1 MVEDGTDLY
10 SSFQNYFNLQK
21 GLFEDEADAKQSEF
35 TAYIAN
41 LEAQGDSIINELQTG
56 YRTEMNDFKE
66 EQENLFNTWFEFVKG
81 QLGTDVAGNLQ
92 NEIDQLDIKTDGL
105 ISRETVFSE
114 TGDTITETYGDKS
127 VTTEF
132 VSDSVIV
139 QKLYV
144 SGVLTSTKTITFSA
158 DGSTITEVV

>member
-1 MVEDGTDLY
+1 
-10 SSFQNYFNLQK
+10 
-21 GLFEDEADAKQSEF
+21 
-35 TAYIAN
+35 
-41 LEAQGDSIINELQTG
+41 
-56 YRTEMNDFKE
+56 MNDFKE